1 MRVVV
6 GESRVMGKGKGQV
19 FRFRFRPSRARRRS
33 RRFRDRDV
41 YTRNMRKE
49 KKNARRSFHPK
60 KNAEEDRALVTGSS
74 VALNAGRGPFKPLKV
89 AARNRPRDA
98 SSDAGTRDAERNRAA
113 DGVSARA
120 SAPPRPEACAFP
132 AVRAEWSVAAAS

>member
-1 MRVVV
+1 MCDER
-6 GESRVMGKGKGQV
+6 E
-19 FRFRFRPSRARRRS
+19 
-33 RRFRDRDV
+33 
-41 YTRNMRKE
+41 E
-49 KKNARRSFHPK
+49 KKKTRDAT
-60 KNAEEDRALVTGSS
+60 LVTGSS

>member
-1 MRVVV
+1 MCDER
-6 GESRVMGKGKGQV
+6 EEKK
-19 FRFRFRPSRARRRS
+19 
-33 RRFRDRDV
+33 
-41 YTRNMRKE
+41 K
-49 KKNARRSFHPK
+49 KKNARRDS

-113 DGVSARA
+113 DSVSARA

>member
-1 MRVVV
+1 MVV
-6 GESRVMGKGKGQV
+6 GKGKGQV
-19 FRFRFRPSRARRRS
+19 FRFIGFVRRARDGA
-33 RRFRDRDV
+33 RDGSAIVMCDERE
-41 YTRNMRKE
+41 E
-49 KKNARRSFHPK
+49 KKKTRDAT
-60 KNAEEDRALVTGSS
+60 LVTGSS

-120 SAPPRPEACAFP
+120 SAPPRPEACVFP